1 MRDRLEEKL
10 HNLEKPVWKPSNDGR
25 EVERRG
31 KEAVSWSS
39 ESRDELAE
47 PTGTPDFKDQSV
59 QKRGGC

>member
-1 MRDRLEEKL
+1 MEEKL
-10 HNLEKPVWKPSNDGR
+10 QNLEKPVWKPFNDGR

-47 PTGTPDFKDQSV
+47 PRGTPDFKDQSV
-59 QKRGGC
+59 QK

>member
-10 HNLEKPVWKPSNDGR
+10 QNLEKPVWKPFNDGR

-47 PTGTPDFKDQSV
+47 PRGTPDFKDQSV
-59 QKRGGC
+59 QK

>member
-10 HNLEKPVWKPSNDGR
+10 QNLEKPDWKPFNDGK

-31 KEAVSWSS
+31 KETVRWSS

-47 PTGTPDFKDQSV
+47 PRGIPNFKDQSV
-59 QKRGGC
+59 LK